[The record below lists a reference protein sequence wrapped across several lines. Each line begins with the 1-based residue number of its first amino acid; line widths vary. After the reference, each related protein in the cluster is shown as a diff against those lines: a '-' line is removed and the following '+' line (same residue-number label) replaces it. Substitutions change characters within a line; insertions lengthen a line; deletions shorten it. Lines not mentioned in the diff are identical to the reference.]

1 MEIARHRSSQAG
13 QSTNVTEMSEADV
26 AILVSYKWR
35 SDATPAGDA
44 ASQRRSAIAVVIH
57 AAMTPENVLRN
68 GGRLML
74 IDFDDAGFGWPVF
87 ELATALFWHIDRP
100 YYRTIH
106 DPLVAGYRSV
116 RQLSAVQWQK
126 LPLFLYLR
134 GLTYLGWVQARS
146 ETKTAR
152 ELAPMLIEKVVVLAS
167 KYLERH
173 GSLRAAPASN

>member
-1 MEIARHRSSQAG
+1 
-13 QSTNVTEMSEADV
+13 
-26 AILVSYKWR
+26 
-35 SDATPAGDA
+35 
-44 ASQRRSAIAVVIH
+44 
-57 AAMTPENVLRN
+57 
-68 GGRLML
+68 ML
-74 IDFDDAGFGWPVF
+74 IDFDDAGFGWHVF
-87 ELATALFWHIDRP
+87 ELATALFWHTDRP

-106 DPLVAGYRSV
+106 DTLVAGYRSV